1 MGLCV
6 PPRCVYGVVCTA
18 VDEKRCARC
27 SLQPPYAQVC
37 FNLSCCFTVTSCNVV
52 VVLNQFSPA
61 QKLFSGHLCCDNH
74 CLYTSTLSFSC
85 ATQGCVSGLRF
96 LQLFSC
102 RQHYVLGIFGA
113 SSEQRVPGTCCGM
126 REGTHTELPAI
137 LLCSPPAAC
146 MSDSR
151 GAVLG
156 LPREHISCCCPG
168 RASGSVFGQQ
178 STTDDPL
185 LHLLTTACC

>member
-1 MGLCV
+1 MGWCV
-6 PPRCVYGVVCTA
+6 LLRMRRGVQDAPCSHPMHRCVSTSA
-18 VDEKRCARC
+18 
-27 SLQPPYAQVC
+27 
-37 FNLSCCFTVTSCNVV
+37 CCFTVTFCNVV

-61 QKLFSGHLCCDNH
+61 LKLFSGHLCCDNH
-74 CLYTSTLSFSC
+74 CLYTSTLIFSC

-102 RQHYVLGIFGA
+102 RQRYVLGIFGA

-126 REGTHTELPAI
+126 REGTHTESPAI

-156 LPREHISCCCPG
+156 LPREHIRSCCPG

-178 STTDDPL
+178 STTDNPL
-185 LHLLTTACC
+185 LHLLTTARC